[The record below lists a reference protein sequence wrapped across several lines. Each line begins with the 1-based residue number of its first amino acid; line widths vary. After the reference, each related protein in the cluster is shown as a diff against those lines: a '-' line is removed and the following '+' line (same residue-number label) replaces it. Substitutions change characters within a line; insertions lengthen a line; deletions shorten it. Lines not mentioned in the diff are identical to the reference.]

1 MLVPKWRHAI
11 AVGAVLAVAV
21 AGVAWAGL
29 GSGGSKDR
37 DAVLN
42 DVATRLGISSAKLKT
57 AIQDSLAARVD
68 AAVKDGR
75 LTKEQATE
83 IKSHIR
89 AGDAGIG
96 LGPLGLG
103 ARGFGPPGLP
113 GRGFGPPGFRHF
125 GPPPPI
131 AGAAEFLG
139 LTPKALFDQL
149 RGGKSLAD
157 LAQAKGKSADDLKQ
171 AILDSARKQLDQAV
185 KDKALTQA
193 QEKQMLDHLGSD
205 LPKLITRKWQ
215 AEGGLHFRRGP
226 GPGRPGAFAPPP
238 IP

>member
-1 MLVPKWRHAI
+1 
-11 AVGAVLAVAV
+11 VLAVAV

-42 DVATRLGISSAKLKT
+42 DVATRLGISSAKLKS

-75 LTKEQATE
+75 LTKEQAAE

-96 LGPLGLG
+96 LGP
-103 ARGFGPPGLP
+103 P
-113 GRGFGPPGFRHF
+113 GFGPPGFGHGGF
-125 GPPPPI
+125 GPGGFGHGGFRHAGAPPPI

-149 RGGKSLAD
+149 RGGKTLAD
-157 LAQAKGKSADDLKQ
+157 LAKAKGKSTDELEK

-193 QEKQMLDHLGSD
+193 QEKQMLDHLGID

-215 AEGGLHFRRGP
+215 AEAGLHVRRAPAP
-226 GPGRPGAFAPPP
+226 GQQGGFAPPP
-238 IP
+238 MP

>member
-1 MLVPKWRHAI
+1 VLVPKWRHAI

-42 DVATRLGISSAKLKT
+42 DVATRLGISSAKLKS

-75 LTKEQATE
+75 LTKEQAAE

-96 LGPLGLG
+96 LGPPGLG
-103 ARGFGPPGLP
+103 V
-113 GRGFGPPGFRHF
+113 RGFGPPGFHHA

-139 LTPKALFDQL
+139 LTPRQLFDQL

-157 LAQAKGKSADDLKQ
+157 LAKAKGKSSDDLEQ

-205 LPKLITRKWQ
+205 LPKLITRKWRR
-215 AEGGLHFRRGP
+215 EGGFGLRRAP
-226 GPGRPGAFAPPP
+226 GPGQRGGFAPPP